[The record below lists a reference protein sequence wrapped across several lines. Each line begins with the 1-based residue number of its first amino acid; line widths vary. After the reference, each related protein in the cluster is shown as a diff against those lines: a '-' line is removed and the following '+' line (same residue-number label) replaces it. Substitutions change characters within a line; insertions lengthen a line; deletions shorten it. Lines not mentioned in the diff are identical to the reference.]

1 MSFLRFR
8 SDVRQSMTFLD
19 VTTNRIKK
27 LKESCLNLRG
37 SRKLVL
43 VIVFIAIFL
52 DNMLLT
58 TVGQYSHI
66 RRFTCF
72 SGA

>member
-1 MSFLRFR
+1 MIQNLLFSG
-8 SDVRQSMTFLD
+8 SDVNQSMTFLD

-27 LKESCLNLRG
+27 FKESCLNLRG

-58 TVGQYSHI
+58 TVG
-66 RRFTCF
+66 
-72 SGA
+72 

>member
-1 MSFLRFR
+1 
-8 SDVRQSMTFLD
+8 MTFLD
-19 VTTNRIKK
+19 VTTNRIKR
-27 LKESCLNLRG
+27 LKEACLNLRG

-58 TVGQYSHI
+58 TVGK
-66 RRFTCF
+66 
-72 SGA
+72 

>member
-1 MSFLRFR
+1 
-8 SDVRQSMTFLD
+8 MTFLD

-27 LKESCLNLRG
+27 LKDTCLSLRG

-58 TVGQYSHI
+58 TVGKY
-66 RRFTCF
+66 F
-72 SGA
+72 